1 MRYYTAK
8 KLIWVMVFAYGI
20 CALHGQNALVPDIL
34 PSADAKV
41 FGKFG
46 AFGAS
51 HYSGQLGTQIPL
63 EGIDANGKNITLS
76 LNYEGS
82 GITVNQHAGW
92 VGQNW
97 SLPAEGIIT
106 RTVRGEADELGA
118 VMGSQYIN
126 YWFSFFAT
134 VTSGTLLTESKTN
147 NIDSLKSLADIVYG
161 TAQTGKILNTEPDIF
176 SFNAMGK
183 TGKFFLGPDGN
194 WKIISD
200 YNFKVVFD
208 YNDANNFITP
218 LVDDMPLVPTKK
230 YQRTMKGFELID
242 DEGYRYYFGMD
253 GTAIDYSM
261 PFFRQ
266 SNYYKSET
274 NWVATSWHLTSVK
287 DPAGNTIF
295 TLEYERKYFTA
306 DIDENFSSRKE
317 ECSDSNG
324 NWVGLKQNYSHS
336 VNGSLMCPVYL
347 KKISNNK
354 NQEIRF
360 KISDATEKSMPWTL
374 LCSKANELLPFIH
387 QFPYLTEPGSYSYD
401 FVAARF
407 NFPMNNP
414 LKGLKWQK
422 LDSVLYYSN
431 NILTSGYKL
440 NFNNNANERLFLLG
454 IDKINQTVSGVENFY
469 TMTYHMKEKAP
480 EYISSKIDHFGYY
493 DGTTWYSPD
502 AGNYTNYT
510 LLEQNIYP
518 SREPN
523 VDSCYLGMMTALK
536 FPTGGRAEFYYE
548 LHDYSGVLSDNKQ
561 SIISESGVMSGLRIK
576 EVKYFDPTDAL
587 PKSSKRYFY
596 KKNFGSGGTISS
608 GCLSMKPDYVFIN
621 WLYATNF
628 YPAGGAR
635 VSQAS
640 SNVVRPSVNLFES
653 PVSYSE
659 VTEMN
664 PDGSYTVYKY
674 SSHEDIKD
682 QLPTATLYLGLSPF
696 FQTSDKS

>member
-1 MRYYTAK
+1 MRYYTTK

-20 CALHGQNALVPDIL
+20 CALRGQQALVPDIL

-63 EGIDANGKNITLS
+63 EGIYANGKNITLS

-97 SLPAEGIIT
+97 SLPAGGIIT

-147 NIDSLKSLADIVYG
+147 NVDSLKSLADIVYG

-266 SNYYKSET
+266 SNYYNSET

-336 VNGSLMCPVYL
+336 VNGSLM
-347 KKISNNK
+347 
-354 NQEIRF
+354 
-360 KISDATEKSMPWTL
+360 
-374 LCSKANELLPFIH
+374 
-387 QFPYLTEPGSYSYD
+387 
-401 FVAARF
+401 
-407 NFPMNNP
+407 
-414 LKGLKWQK
+414 KWQK